1 MAKNGEYQG
10 EVERVNAGGVK
21 REGGKL
27 SESGR
32 SDVRAPSDPGNP
44 IRRKLSRTR
53 NEKSHVPSSH

>member
-1 MAKNGEYQG
+1 MAKNGEYQD
-10 EVERVNAGGVK
+10 EVERVNASGEK
-21 REGGKL
+21 HEGGKL

-32 SDVRAPSDPGNP
+32 SDARASSDPGNP